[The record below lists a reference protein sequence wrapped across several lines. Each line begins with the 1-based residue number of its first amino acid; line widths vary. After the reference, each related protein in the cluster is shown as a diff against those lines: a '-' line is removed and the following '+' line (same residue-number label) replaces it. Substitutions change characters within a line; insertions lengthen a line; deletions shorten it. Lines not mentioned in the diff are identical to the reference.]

1 MSSIPPNRILS
12 PEEIALRAGDTDPER
27 RILPEAGVFAE
38 RALRLRQLAAGHSL
52 RDYLMLMALL
62 CEAQH
67 RRLAAFPTVPLPTQE
82 QVQAARQASRP
93 LLSIHDWPRAP
104 AWRSEWRALMTDVL
118 EHLPEDS
125 PARAGVQAAQALD
138 DDTLEHQ
145 ATRLLTG
152 ITLGLDIGTAP
163 FIAAGLQLYWTA
175 LTMRTGASDTQAFG
189 DTQDVTRCPCCGSLP
204 AASITR
210 SGGRRQGQRYL
221 HCALCNTEWH
231 MNRVQCTHC
240 LTTEGVR
247 YESLQPVTE
256 NEPPSRLAAIEAET
270 CKACRH
276 YLKILHM
283 ERDAQVE
290 PLADDLASLTL
301 DLLVSEAGFSRHGV
315 NLLLLF
321 GDPEPSDLALSE
333 RGPS

>member
-1 MSSIPPNRILS
+1 MSSTPPNRIFS
-12 PEEIALRAGDTDPER
+12 PEEIALRAGTDPER

-52 RDYLMLMALL
+52 RDYLMLMAVV

-67 RRLAAFPTVPLPTQE
+67 RRLAGFPTVPLPSAQ
-82 QVQAARQASRP
+82 QIQAASETGQP
-93 LLSIHDWPRAP
+93 LLSILDWPRDP
-104 AWRSEWRALMTDVL
+104 AWRSEWRALMADVL
-118 EHLPEDS
+118 LQLPGDS
-125 PARAGVQAAQALD
+125 PARAGVEAAQALD
-138 DDTLEHQ
+138 DDALEHQ
-145 ATRLLTG
+145 ATRLLSG
-152 ITLGLDIGTAP
+152 ITLGLDVGTAP
-163 FIAAGLQLYWTA
+163 LVAAGLQLYWTA
-175 LTMRTGASDTQAFG
+175 LTLRTAAADAQAFG
-189 DTQDVTRCPCCGSLP
+189 DTQDATRCPCCGSLP

-221 HCALCNTEWH
+221 HCTLCNTEWQ

-240 LTTEGVR
+240 LASENVR
-247 YESLQPVTE
+247 YESLQPVSE
-256 NEPPSRLAAIEAET
+256 AEPPSRLAAVEAET
-270 CKACRH
+270 CGSCRH

-321 GDPEPSDLALSE
+321 GDPEPGDPALSE